1 MPYTQNR
8 RVTRPF
14 CARALQQASRMTLD
28 AAPSLAPSR
37 QPALC
42 WRHFRHFR
50 HFQACAP
57 LLARS
62 MLQASQSS
70 WLIHRE
76 NAVTALKEEA
86 IPTGRLAP
94 IDPRHFIFMIW
105 ATTQHYADF
114 EVQSRA
120 LLGSRVDR
128 PDYFNRART
137 TLEQIFL
144 KGLTP

>member
-1 MPYTQNR
+1 MPFTQNR

-14 CARALQQASRMTLD
+14 CARALQQANRMTLD

-42 WRHFRHFR
+42 WRYFQHFR

-94 IDPRHFIFMIW
+94 IDEGGLGGSVVIIGIIGFMLDWMCERAIRRASW
-105 ATTQHYADF
+105 AR
-114 EVQSRA
+114 E
-120 LLGSRVDR
+120 
-128 PDYFNRART
+128 
-137 TLEQIFL
+137 E
-144 KGLTP
+144 